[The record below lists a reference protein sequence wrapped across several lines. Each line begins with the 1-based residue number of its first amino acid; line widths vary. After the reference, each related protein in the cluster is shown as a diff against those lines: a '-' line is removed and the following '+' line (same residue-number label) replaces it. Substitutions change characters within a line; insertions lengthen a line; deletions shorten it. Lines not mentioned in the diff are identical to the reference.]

1 MWSGVG
7 ECGPKPH
14 LKVIPGII
22 LSKGINTHKQRQ
34 QGEQQQQQQLR
45 QVRLWFAFVLSFV
58 AAVKRTHAPA
68 LRVLYATAAT
78 AAAAAR
84 IRHVSWPSTSCNKSA
99 NKYLCCC
106 QTNNTLLSLS
116 LPTSLSLLGVVC
128 PQFNPFIESMC
139 CASRLQNPS

>member
-34 QGEQQQQQQLR
+34 QGEQQQQQQQR

-68 LRVLYATAAT
+68 LRVLYATAA
-78 AAAAAR
+78 AAAR
-84 IRHVSWPSTSCNKSA
+84 IRHVSWPSTPCNKSA

-116 LPTSLSLLGVVC
+116 LFLPLSLSLA
-128 PQFNPFIESMC
+128 QFVRSLTHLSRV
-139 CASRLQNPS
+139 SRLQNPS